1 MKKFTKFLTIGTFFF
16 LLFVFPFYL
25 RSGGTHPVDGSFHLS
40 VYAQE
45 KKPIYYCPMHPQYR
59 SDKPGNC
66 PICQMKLVLLESEG
80 EDHQGHADT
89 GLGRTTVKINP
100 EKQQLIG
107 IKTAAAETMR
117 LQRIIRTVGIVEHD
131 QTKEVHV
138 HTKVAGLIEELF
150 VTYDGQ
156 HVKKG
161 EPIYSIYSPDLVST
175 QEEYLLAI
183 KNEERL
189 KTSSLPE
196 IQRAAKALVEATQ
209 RRLLLWDVSEK
220 EINEIEKLGV
230 AKRAVTFYAPIT
242 GVTVEKHAIVG
253 EWFDVGGDLYHFVD
267 LTHIWVVANIYEY
280 ELSLVEVGQEAE
292 VQFSYLPGEI
302 FKGKITF
309 IDPHLDMKTRTAKVR
324 IELPNKEHRLQPGM
338 FANVNVEIDLGEKLA
353 IPESAVLDTGTRRI
367 VFLDRGDGKFEP
379 REVQLGQKAEGYYEV
394 IGGIDPGDKVVTS
407 GNFLVDS
414 ESQLKAAMQGMTG
427 GEHQH

>member
-1 MKKFTKFLTIGTFFF
+1 MRRNFRGIFIFLVFF
-16 LLFVFPFYL
+16 LIISGSIPRSLL
-25 RSGGTHPVDGSFHLS
+25 RQHCHRSFQMPE

-45 KKPIYYCPMHPQYR
+45 KKPIYYCPMHPSYQ

-66 PICQMKLVLLESEG
+66 PICQMKLVLLEKE
-80 EDHQGHADT
+80 EEHQGHVDT

-107 IKTAAAETMR
+107 IKTSPAQTME
-117 LQRIIRTVGIVEHD
+117 LKKIIRTVGIIDHD

-138 HTKVAGLIEELF
+138 HTKVSGLIEQLF

-183 KNEERL
+183 RNEERL
-189 KTSSLPE
+189 RTSSLLE
-196 IQRAAKALVEATQ
+196 IQQAAKALLEATK

-220 EINEIEKLGV
+220 EIKEIEKLGKP
-230 AKRAVTFYAPIT
+230 KRAVTFYATIT
-242 GVTVEKHAIVG
+242 GVTMEKRVVVG
-253 EWFDVGGDLYHFVD
+253 EWFDVGGELYHFVD
-267 LTHIWVVANIYEY
+267 LTNVWVIANIYEY
-280 ELSLVEVGQEAE
+280 ELTLVKAGQEAI
-292 VQFSYLPGEI
+292 VGFSYLPGEV

-324 IELPNKEHRLQPGM
+324 IELPNERHRLQPGM
-338 FANVNVEIDLGEKLA
+338 FANVNIEIALGEKLA
-353 IPESAVLDTGTRRI
+353 IPESSVLDTGTRKI
-367 VFLDRGDGKFEP
+367 IFLDRGEGKFEP
-379 REVQLGQKAEGYYEV
+379 KEVQLGQKAEGYYEV
-394 IGGIDPGDKVVTS
+394 LSGLSQGDKVVTS
-407 GNFLVDS
+407 GNFLIDS
-414 ESQLKAAMQGMTG
+414 ESQLKAALGDMG
-427 GEHQH
+427 GHQHGQ